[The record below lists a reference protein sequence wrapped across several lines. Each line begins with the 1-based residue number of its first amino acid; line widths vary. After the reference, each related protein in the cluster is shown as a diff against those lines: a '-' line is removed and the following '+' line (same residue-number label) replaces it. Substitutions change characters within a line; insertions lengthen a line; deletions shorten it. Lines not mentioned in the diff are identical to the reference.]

1 MRREIVTLRQD
12 EPWFPEA
19 AAAFERIVAGSG
31 TEDDWEAMAPFMYGR
46 WDTAAQAHDAAGEA
60 QVNEA
65 AADAFAAEG
74 AFDPAVTRAALAAL
88 GSPVL
93 VLAGTLD
100 LQRPPRVVAQFA
112 ELFPAGQLLVQPGA
126 GHFPWLDNADLFV
139 SAVTAF
145 LNDEL

>member
-1 MRREIVTLRQD
+1 
-12 EPWFPEA
+12 
-19 AAAFERIVAGSG
+19 
-31 TEDDWEAMAPFMYGR
+31 MAPFMYGR